1 MIAVTNIALAT
12 ITLSGLLCMVRLLR
26 GGSLA
31 DRIIA
36 LDTLLVVIV
45 SGIGILAARN
55 NSAIFL
61 DVIVLAALLGFVST
75 VTVARYIEKRG
86 AR

>member
-1 MIAVTNIALAT
+1 MIAVTNIALAA
-12 ITLSGLLCMVRLLR
+12 IALSGLLCLARLLR

-45 SGIGILAARN
+45 SGVGILSARN
-55 NSAIFL
+55 NSPIFL
-61 DVIVLAALLGFVST
+61 DMIVLAALLGFVGT
-75 VTVARYIEKRG
+75 VTVARYIENRG

>member
-1 MIAVTNIALAT
+1 MIVVTNIALAA
-12 ITLSGLLCMVRLLR
+12 IALAGLLCLARLLR
-26 GGSLA
+26 GASLA

-45 SGIGILAARN
+45 SGVGILAARSG
-55 NSAIFL
+55 SAIHL
-61 DVIVLAALLGFVST
+61 DLIVLAALLGFVST
-75 VTVARYIEKRG
+75 VTVARYIENRG

>member
-12 ITLSGLLCMVRLLR
+12 IAVSGLLCMVRLLR

-45 SGIGILAARN
+45 SGVGILAARKD
-55 NSAIFL
+55 SPIFL
-61 DVIVLAALLGFVST
+61 DMIVLAALLGFVGT

>member
-12 ITLSGLLCMVRLLR
+12 ITLSGLLCTVRLLR

-45 SGIGILAARN
+45 SGVGILAARN

>member
-1 MIAVTNIALAT
+1 MNAVTNIALAA
-12 ITLSGLLCMVRLLR
+12 ITLSGLLCLVRLVR

-45 SGIGILAARN
+45 SGVGILAARA
-55 NSAIFL
+55 NSPVFL
-61 DVIVLAALLGFVST
+61 DMIVLAALLGFVGT
-75 VTVARYIEKRG
+75 VTVARYIENRG

>member
-1 MIAVTNIALAT
+1 MSVVTNIALAVLA
-12 ITLSGLLCMVRLLR
+12 LSGLLCLIRLLR
-26 GGSLA
+26 GVSLA

-45 SGIGILAARN
+45 SGVGILAVRLQTP
-55 NSAIFL
+55 IFL
-61 DVIVLAALLGFVST
+61 DLIVLTATLGFVST
-75 VTVARYIEKRG
+75 VTVARYIENRG

>member
-1 MIAVTNIALAT
+1 MITVTNIALAVM
-12 ITLSGLLCMVRLLR
+12 TLSGVLCLVRLLR

-45 SGIGILAARN
+45 SGVGILSARN
-55 NSAIFL
+55 NSPVFL
-61 DVIVLAALLGFVST
+61 DMIVLAALLGFVGT
-75 VTVARYIEKRG
+75 VTVARYIEDRG

>member
-1 MIAVTNIALAT
+1 MITVTNVALAVM
-12 ITLSGLLCMVRLLR
+12 TLSGLLCLTRLLR

-45 SGIGILAARN
+45 SGVGILSARN
-55 NSAIFL
+55 NSPVFL
-61 DVIVLAALLGFVST
+61 DMIVLAALLGFVGT
-75 VTVARYIEKRG
+75 ITVARYIENRG

>member
-1 MIAVTNIALAT
+1 MIAVTNVALAT
-12 ITLSGLLCMVRLLR
+12 IILSGLLCMVRLLR

-45 SGIGILAARN
+45 SGVGILAARN
-55 NSAIFL
+55 NSPIFL
-61 DVIVLAALLGFVST
+61 DMIVLAALLGFVST

>member
-1 MIAVTNIALAT
+1 MITVTNIALAVM
-12 ITLSGLLCMVRLLR
+12 TLSGLLCLARLLR

-45 SGIGILAARN
+45 SGVGILSARN
-55 NSAIFL
+55 NSAVFL
-61 DVIVLAALLGFVST
+61 DMIVLAALLGFVGT
-75 VTVARYIEKRG
+75 ITVARYIENRG